1 MKYILFLADG
11 MADYPL
17 DELGQRTPLQV
28 ADTPNMDE
36 LVRKG
41 GCGRLITIPQGMPT
55 GSAVA
60 NLSILGYNPRVYFQ
74 GRGVLEAA
82 SMGVKLGPED
92 VAFRCNTICV
102 EDSRIK
108 NHSAGHIATE
118 EARELIK
125 TIKDKLGSKD
135 IVLYPGVSYRHLL
148 VLRGGKFSASVEC
161 TPPHD
166 ASGVPVREVLP

>member
-28 ADTPNMDE
+28 ANTPNMDE
-36 LVRKG
+36 LARKG
-41 GCGRLITIPQGMPT
+41 ECGRLITIPQGMPT

-60 NLSILGYNPRVYFQ
+60 NLSVLGYDPRIYFQ

-82 SMGVKLGPED
+82 SMGVELSPED

-102 EDSRIK
+102 EDGRIK

-118 EARELIK
+118 EAKELIE
-125 TIKDKLGSKD
+125 TIKDKLGSED
-135 IVLYPGVSYRHLL
+135 
-148 VLRGGKFSASVEC
+148 
-161 TPPHD
+161 
-166 ASGVPVREVLP
+166 